1 MKEKSNK
8 KVENET
14 ETVTKIKE
22 IIDSIR
28 PYINMDGGDLE
39 FIKFEDGYVFVK
51 LSGHCAI
58 CELQDFTIS
67 NSLEATLQSE
77 IEGIKGV
84 INVDI

>member
-1 MKEKSNK
+1 MKKEKETK
-8 KVENET
+8 TKVANET
-14 ETVTKIKE
+14 EIKIKE

-51 LSGHCAI
+51 LSGHCAE

-84 INVDI
+84 INIDI

>member
-1 MKEKSNK
+1 MKKEKETK
-8 KVENET
+8 TKVET
-14 ETVTKIKE
+14 EIEIKIKE
-22 IIDSIR
+22 IINSIR

-51 LSGHCAI
+51 LSGHCAE

>member
-1 MKEKSNK
+1 MKKEKNK
-8 KVENET
+8 EVET
-14 ETVTKIKE
+14 DTVNKIKE
-22 IIDSIR
+22 IIESIR

-39 FIKFEDGYVFVK
+39 FIKYEDGYVFVK
-51 LSGHCAI
+51 LNGHCAE

-77 IEGIKGV
+77 IEEIKGV

>member
-1 MKEKSNK
+1 MKKETKT
-8 KVENET
+8 KVATET
-14 ETVTKIKE
+14 EVKIKE

-51 LSGHCAI
+51 LSGHCAE

-67 NSLEATLQSE
+67 NSLESTLQSE